1 MLRQNR
7 HSLPYPALGRFAW
20 LMGLYAENHERID
33 RMFGLRRLASGR
45 WRSTVGDGLD
55 LHIEV
60 LERHAHT
67 VELRLSY
74 ALRDPLTGN
83 PDPSAVLRAY
93 LDSRQ
98 VEASTCHVGRHWQ
111 DVLGLRPAPQV
122 MLGHRL
128 RMNSFLSK
136 WLQYLEGQG
145 HGIATLRPADADD
158 TAPAI
163 LAEDA

>member
-1 MLRQNR
+1 MPRQNR
-7 HSLPYPALGRFAW
+7 QTLPYPALGRFAW

-33 RMFGLRRLASGR
+33 RMFGLRRLAPGH
-45 WRSTVGDGLD
+45 WRSSVGDGLD
-55 LHIEV
+55 LDVEV

-67 VELRLSY
+67 LELRLSY

-111 DVLGLRPAPQV
+111 DVLGLRPSPQV

-136 WLQYLEGQG
+136 WLCYLEDQG
-145 HGIATLRPADADD
+145 HGRGSLRRVAVDDAE
-158 TAPAI
+158 AGV
-163 LAEDA
+163 LAEGA

>member
-1 MLRQNR
+1 MPRQNR
-7 HSLPYPALGRFAW
+7 HALPYPALGRFAW
-20 LMGLYAENHERID
+20 LMGLYAENHERME
-33 RMFGLRRLASGR
+33 RMFGLHRLVSGR
-45 WRSTVGDGLD
+45 WCSSVGDGLD

-67 VELRLSY
+67 LELRLSY

-93 LDSRQ
+93 LDSQ
-98 VEASTCHVGRHWQ
+98 QLEASTCHVGRHWQ

-145 HGIATLRPADADD
+145 HGAATLRPADADD
-158 TAPAI
+158 IAPAV
-163 LAEDA
+163 LVEGA

>member
-1 MLRQNR
+1 MRRQNR
-7 HSLPYPALGRFAW
+7 QALPYPALGRFAW
-20 LMGLYAENHERID
+20 LMGLYAENHERIE
-33 RMFGLRRLASGR
+33 RMFGLRTLGPGS
-45 WRSTVGDGLD
+45 WCSSVGDGLD

-74 ALRDPLTGN
+74 AMTDPVSGA

-98 VEASTCHVGRHWQ
+98 VEAMTCHVGRHWQ
-111 DVLGLRPAPQV
+111 DVLGLRPSPQV

-128 RMNSFLSK
+128 RMNGFLNK
-136 WLQYLEGQG
+136 WLDYLEGLG
-145 HGIATLRPADADD
+145 HGRTTLQRRDADA
-158 TAPAI
+158 AKVF